1 MSVESVIRKNEPIF
15 EMVFHLK
22 YNEKGH
28 KEITDET
35 REIFV
40 KLHSEDKTWQTL
52 TSSAD
57 EKFEIA
63 LVNYHFAT
71 MLTDFQT

>member
-1 MSVESVIRKNEPIF
+1 MSVESIIRKNEPIF

-22 YNEKGH
+22 YNEKGNN
-28 KEITDET
+28 EISNQT

-40 KLHSEDKTWQTL
+40 KLHSEDKTWQDF
-52 TSSAD
+52 TSTAD

-63 LVNYHFAT
+63 LTNYHFAT